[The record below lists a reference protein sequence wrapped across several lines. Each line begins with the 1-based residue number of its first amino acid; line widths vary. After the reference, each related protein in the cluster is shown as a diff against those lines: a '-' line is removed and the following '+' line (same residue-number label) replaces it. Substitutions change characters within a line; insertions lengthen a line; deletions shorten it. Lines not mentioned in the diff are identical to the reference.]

1 MLRKDRKCFK
11 TFSDALAILEVRA
24 SEPGSVQTRIE
35 DRIEKMFPLLYSVK
49 QIFDDSFEPD
59 PSGAVRREIGRND
72 LSGRYVSGQSVA
84 VAVGS
89 RGILGIKGM
98 VEAMLSSLKEMGLKP
113 FIVPAMGSHGGA
125 TSEGQRQVLEHLG
138 ITEASCGVPI
148 RSSMDVVSLGHL
160 PSGAEVSI
168 ARDILETDHLVLINR
183 VKPHTAFRG
192 QVESGICKMLTV
204 GCGKHQGAL
213 NMHKFG
219 LADSIIPAV
228 RVILERLS
236 VLFGIAVLE
245 NAAEKTHS
253 VTLVLPEDF
262 IETDAKMLKTAFGLF
277 PRIPIDDLDILVV
290 GQIGKN
296 ISGGGMDPNVVGM
309 WRRDG
314 GPRQPNYRTLA
325 VLDLTPE
332 SHGNAMGIGLADL
345 TTKRVIDMVDIQS
358 TYTNALTTG
367 IWAAARLPISLEN
380 DRSVLEMAL
389 SRVRDPRK
397 VRMAYI
403 SSTLF
408 LETFWAS
415 EALIPELSAN
425 GSIEVNGSPQPL
437 RFSGEGRLL
446 PFPGEVINRT
456 EEGEVTTEVSGC
468 RPMV

>member
-1 MLRKDRKCFK
+1 
-11 TFSDALAILEVRA
+11 
-24 SEPGSVQTRIE
+24 
-35 DRIEKMFPLLYSVK
+35 MFPMLYSVR

-59 PSGAVRREIGRND
+59 PSGAVHREIGRND
-72 LSGRYVSGQSVA
+72 LSGRYAAGQSVA

-89 RGILGIKGM
+89 RGIQGIKDM
-98 VEAMLSSLKEMGLKP
+98 VEAMLSSLKKMGLKP

-125 TSEGQRQVLEHLG
+125 TAEGQRQVLEHLG

-148 RSSMDVVSLGHL
+148 RSSMEVTSLGCL
-160 PSGAEVSI
+160 PSGAEIFV
-168 ARDILETDHLVLINR
+168 ARDILEADHLVLINR

-219 LADSIIPAV
+219 LADSIIPAS
-228 RVILERLS
+228 RVILEHVS

-245 NAAEKTHS
+245 NGAEKTHS
-253 VTLVLPEDF
+253 IKVVLPEHF
-262 IETDAKMLKTAFGLF
+262 IATDTEMLKTAFGLF
-277 PRIPIDDLDILVV
+277 PRIPLDDLDILIV
-290 GQIGKN
+290 GQMGKN

-325 VLDLTPE
+325 VLDLSPE
-332 SHGNAMGIGLADL
+332 SHGNAMGIGQADL
-345 TTKRVIDMVDIQS
+345 TTKRVINGIDIHS

-380 DRSVLEMAL
+380 DRAVLEMAL
-389 SRVRDPRK
+389 SRVCDPRK

-403 SSTLF
+403 SNTLF

-415 EALIPELSAN
+415 EAVLPELRAK
-425 GSIEVNGSPQPL
+425 GSLEVNTVPQAL
-437 RFSGEGRLL
+437 RFSDEGRLL
-446 PFPGEVINRT
+446 PFL
-456 EEGEVTTEVSGC
+456 
-468 RPMV
+468 

>member
-1 MLRKDRKCFK
+1 
-11 TFSDALAILEVRA
+11 
-24 SEPGSVQTRIE
+24 
-35 DRIEKMFPLLYSVK
+35 MFPKLYKVK

-59 PSGAVRREIGRND
+59 PAGAVRREIGRAD
-72 LSGRYVSGQSVA
+72 LAGRYACGQSVA

-89 RGILGIKGM
+89 RGIQGIKGM
-98 VEAMLSSLKEMGLKP
+98 VETLVSSLMDMGLKP

-125 TSEGQRQVLEHLG
+125 TAEGQRQVLEHLG

-160 PSGAEVSI
+160 PSGAEVFV
-168 ARDILETDHLVLINR
+168 ARDILEADHLVLINR
-183 VKPHTAFRG
+183 VKLHTAFRG

-219 LADSIIPAV
+219 LTDSIIPAAH
-228 RVILERLS
+228 VILGRVS

-245 NAAEKTHS
+245 NAAEKTHT
-253 VTLVLPEDF
+253 VKLVLPEDF
-262 IETDAKMLKTAFGLF
+262 IETDAMMLKTAFSLF
-277 PRIPIDDLDILVV
+277 PRIPLEDLDILVV
-290 GQIGKN
+290 GQMGKN
-296 ISGGGMDPNVVGM
+296 ISGGGMDPNVIGM

-314 GPRQPNYRTLA
+314 GPRKPNYRTLA

-345 TTKRVIDMVDIQS
+345 TTKRVIDGIDLKS

-380 DRSVLEMAL
+380 DRAVLEI
-389 SRVRDPRK
+389 VCDPRK
-397 VRMAYI
+397 VRMAFI
-403 SSTLF
+403 ANTLY

-415 EALIPELSAN
+415 EALLPELRAK
-425 GSIEVNGSPQPL
+425 GSIEIDETPLAL
-437 RFSGEGRLL
+437 RFSDEGRLL
-446 PFPGEVINRT
+446 PF
-456 EEGEVTTEVSGC
+456 
-468 RPMV
+468 